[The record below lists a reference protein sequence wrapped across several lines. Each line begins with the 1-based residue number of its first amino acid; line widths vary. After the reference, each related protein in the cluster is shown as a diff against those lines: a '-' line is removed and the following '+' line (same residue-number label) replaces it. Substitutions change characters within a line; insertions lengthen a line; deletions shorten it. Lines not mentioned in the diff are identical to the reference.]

1 MLDAYR
7 DLIDDL
13 IDAPT
18 AIKRH
23 PPTGEAAA
31 ARLRALIAADTQ
43 ALADLLRLTR
53 ENAPVLSAPPE
64 PETATGVVPLADPGL
79 VPDVDPA
86 SGPDELIAAFDTAR
100 GELVSLLMNL
110 TLKDWEATGIDTDGA
125 EITVADLVERHVE
138 LDETIRAELTAGA

>member
-13 IDAPT
+13 IGTPT
-18 AIKRH
+18 AIKQN
-23 PPTGEAAA
+23 PPSDATAS

-53 ENAPVLSAPPE
+53 ENSPVLSAPPD
-64 PETATGVVPLADPGL
+64 PETAAGVVPLADPDL
-79 VPDVDPA
+79 VPDVDPT
-86 SGPDELIAAFDTAR
+86 SDPDALIAAFDTAR

-110 TLKDWEATGIDTDGA
+110 TLKGWEATGIDTDGA
-125 EITVADLVERHVE
+125 VISVADLVERHVE
-138 LDETIRAELTAGA
+138 LDETIRAELATGT

>member
-13 IDAPT
+13 IGAPT
-18 AIKRH
+18 AIKRR
-23 PPTGEAAA
+23 PPAGAAAA
-31 ARLRALIAADTQ
+31 ARLRELIDADTQ
-43 ALADLLRLTR
+43 ALADLLRFTR
-53 ENAPVLSAPPE
+53 EDSPVLSAPPD
-64 PETATGVVPLADPGL
+64 PEEAAGVVPLADPDL

-86 SGPDELIAAFDTAR
+86 SHPDELIAAFDTAR

-125 EITVADLVERHVE
+125 EISVAELVERHVE
-138 LDETIRAELTAGA
+138 LDETIRAELGAAS

>member
-13 IDAPT
+13 IGAPT
-18 AIKRH
+18 EIKRR
-23 PPTGEAAA
+23 PPAGDAAG
-31 ARLRALIAADTQ
+31 RLRELIDADNQALIHLQQMTRTGAP
-43 ALADLLRLTR
+43 LLKPVPPIT
-53 ENAPVLSAPPE
+53 APDES
-64 PETATGVVPLADPGL
+64 
-79 VPDVDPA
+79 DPA
-86 SGPDELIAAFDTAR
+86 TLVDAFDTAR

-138 LDETIRAELTAGA
+138 LDETIRAALAAGP

>member
-18 AIKRH
+18 EIKQR
-23 PPTGEAAA
+23 PPAGEAAGH
-31 ARLRALIAADTQ
+31 LRELIDADNQALIQ
-43 ALADLLRLTR
+43 LQQLTR
-53 ENAPVLSAPPE
+53 TRSPLLKPVPPITAAG
-64 PETATGVVPLADPGL
+64 ET
-79 VPDVDPA
+79 DPA
-86 SGPDELIAAFDTAR
+86 TLVDAFDTAR

-125 EITVADLVERHVE
+125 EISVADLVERHVE
-138 LDETIRAELTAGA
+138 LDETIRAELNAGA